1 MHVFNYTNMIFA
13 FELNVAGDQARVAD
27 CDVSFRAK
35 SNGSKKVEYL
45 HNNFDWLKPGAESVF
60 SFPYSP

>member
-1 MHVFNYTNMIFA
+1 MIFA
-13 FELNVAGDQARVAD
+13 FELDVAGDQARVAD

-45 HNNFDWLKPGAESVF
+45 HNFDWLMPRAESIF
-60 SFPYSP
+60 SFPYSA